1 MLLTRKNLKNLM
13 QGRKTN
19 RLNGAILMT
28 RYENLVCYAENIG
41 VEVIEVDYPANK
53 KYGRCINGYILI
65 NARMTEAEK
74 HEVLSEEIGHYKTTF
89 GKITNLDDVRNLKQE
104 LKARDTSVQE
114 ICSLNN
120 ITDCIYKGAKDKC
133 EIAEMLCVSDE
144 LFSYAIRYHAR
155 KNPIVFKEDY
165 ILYFDENNLRIF

>member
-1 MLLTRKNLKNLM
+1 M

-89 GKITNLDDVRNLKQE
+89 GIITNLDDIRNLKQE
-104 LKARDTSVQE
+104 IKARDTSIQE
-114 ICSLNN
+114 ICSINN
-120 ITDCIYKGAKDKC
+120 IIACIKKGAKDRY
-133 EIAEMLCVSDE
+133 EIAEILCVSDE
-144 LFSYAIRYHAR
+144 LFGEAIKYHTR
-155 KNPIVFKEDY
+155 KNPIIFKDDLM
-165 ILYFDENNLRIF
+165 LYFDENRLVII